1 MIKDSFTGR
10 FVLILGS
17 HTLADIMAQKVKRH
31 HEPDYPFLVMIG
43 VILVFGLIMLSS
55 ASTVVGFQKFADPN
69 YFLKHQALFGVA
81 IGLVAFFVTSKL
93 NYNVWRKYAV
103 PLAAITVVLL
113 VLVLIPGIGV
123 SVLGAQRWIGI
134 GGLTFQPSEL
144 AKLSFILFLA
154 AWLEKRTDRDLAAA
168 GLMPFIALLGIIGIL
183 IMLQPDLGTM
193 TVIGAVAIMVYF
205 TADAPLKH
213 FGWIL
218 AGSAGLL
225 ALLIKIAPY
234 RAARL
239 SVFLNPELDPL
250 GVGYHINQALL
261 ALGSGGLFGLGLGHS
276 RQKYNYLPEVAGDSI
291 FAIIGEELGFI
302 LAAAVILLFAAVILR
317 GLKIARKAP
326 DKFAKYVVVGVMS
339 WMGFQ
344 AFVNIGAM
352 LSLVPLT
359 GITLPL
365 VSYGSSSVITILAG
379 LGIVVNISKHTKK

>member
-1 MIKDSFTGR
+1 MIKGRFTGR
-10 FVLILGS
+10 FALIFGS
-17 HTLADIMAQKVKRH
+17 EAPNSMAQKLKRH
-31 HEPDYPFLVMIG
+31 HEPDYTFLVMVG

-55 ASTVVGFQKFADPN
+55 ASTVVGFQRFDDPN
-69 YFLKHQALFGVA
+69 YFLKHQLFYGVT

-93 NYNVWRKYAV
+93 PYGVWRKYAV
-103 PLAAITVVLL
+103 PLAAITIIMLIM
-113 VLVLIPGIGV
+113 VLIPGIGV
-123 SVLGAQRWIGI
+123 DVLGAQRWIGF

-144 AKLSFILFLA
+144 AKLAFILFLA
-154 AWLEKRTDRDLAAA
+154 AWLEKRTDKDLEQA
-168 GLMPFIALLGIIGIL
+168 GLLPFVALLGVIGVL

-205 TADAPLKH
+205 TAEAPWKH
-213 FGWIL
+213 FAWIL
-218 AGSAGLL
+218 FGSAGLL

-239 SVFLNPELDPL
+239 SVFLNPEMDPL

-276 RQKYNYLPEVAGDSI
+276 RQKYNYLPEVSGDSI
-291 FAIIGEELGFI
+291 FAVIGEELGFI
-302 LAAAVILLFAAVILR
+302 LAAAVVLLFAALVLR

-326 DKFAKYVVVGVMS
+326 DKFAKYVVVGVIS
-339 WMGFQ
+339 WVGFQ

-379 LGIVVNISKHTKK
+379 LGIVVNISKHTSV